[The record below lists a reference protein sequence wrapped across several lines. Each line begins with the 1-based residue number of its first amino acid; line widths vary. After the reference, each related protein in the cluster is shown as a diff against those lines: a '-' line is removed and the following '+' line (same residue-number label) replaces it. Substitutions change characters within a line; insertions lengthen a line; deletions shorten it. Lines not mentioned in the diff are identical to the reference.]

1 MPWPVEWGARMIRR
15 VYELPDDLAER
26 LDRRQAKAGHQSE
39 AALVRS
45 LLEIALNLAE
55 TGLELSKRLHIAIES
70 GEDSTDAARR
80 LLIGHPQFASVEH
93 EAGRPTFWKDRA
105 GTVYEIP
112 KSARE
117 RGC

>member
-1 MPWPVEWGARMIRR
+1 MALGDSALVLTDRRGSDTDSVLVKGDQERRPGMIRR
-15 VYELPDDLAER
+15 VYELPDDLVER
-26 LDRRQAKAGHQSE
+26 
-39 AALVRS
+39 
-45 LLEIALNLAE
+45 
-55 TGLELSKRLHIAIES
+55 IE
-70 GEDSTDAARR
+70 ARR